1 MMQTKLFVSDGEKKQ
16 SAVKSKEVVVSKD
29 LFDTVKNSAIDIGF
43 EMLSQTLQEVTQTNI
58 KETLLY
64 RNYDTNDKKGD
75 FPNIFY
81 IVRGDFELDEKGE
94 FGDGKNSLK
103 STPKLNRFSIKG
115 SPKLLIMIETK
126 YSKSG
131 EFIYFQPIYLKYDGT
146 NIFGKS
152 VEKIDIEIGFALPE
166 QPLEQLMLSSKISFN
181 NISSNTE
188 LKFSN
193 KKDFDEV
200 SQSLWI
206 RKPDFSTPYT
216 FVVKVKEYEKIGK
229 IKRFFIKLFNKSSV
243 NVKNDLKTLQHP

>member
-1 MMQTKLFVSDGEKKQ
+1 MQTKLFVSAGENKK
-16 SAVKSKEVVVSKD
+16 SAVKSKGIVVSKD
-29 LFDTVKNSAIDIGF
+29 LLDNVKNSAIDIGF
-43 EMLSQTLQEVTQTNI
+43 EMLAQTLQEVSQTTI
-58 KETLLY
+58 KETLLH
-64 RNYDTNDKKGD
+64 RNYDINDKKGD

-81 IVRGDFELDEKGE
+81 IVRGNFELDENGE

-115 SPKLLIMIETK
+115 SPKLLIVIETK

-166 QPLEQLMLSSKISFN
+166 QSLEQSNFSSKISFN
-181 NISSNTE
+181 NISSNIK
-188 LKFSN
+188 LNFSN
-193 KKDFDEV
+193 KQDFDEV

-206 RKPDFSTPYT
+206 RKPNFSTPYT
-216 FVVKVKEYEKIGK
+216 FVVKIKEYEKIGK
-229 IKRFFIKLFNKSSV
+229 IKRFFIKLFNKNSE
-243 NVKNDLKTLQHP
+243 NVKNELKTLQHS